1 MTKIREITKKL
12 IEFRDQRDWSQF
24 HNSKDLAIA
33 LSIEASELMELFLWK
48 NSEDADIS
56 KVKDELADV
65 LSFAF
70 LIANNYGFDIG
81 QIIDDKISKNEIKY
95 PIDKA
100 KGNAKK
106 YNEL

>member
-1 MTKIREITKKL
+1 MKSINIKDK
-12 IEFRDQRDWSQF
+12 F
-24 HNSKDLAIA
+24 SKFDKNWHPHQIAIVDDMQVLLA
-33 LSIEASELMELFLWK
+33 
-48 NSEDADIS
+48 